1 MKYKIK
7 KIINFFL
14 NPHLIVCLGIG
25 WFITNGWAYLAILI
39 GIILNQSWIYSIAAA
54 YLTILWIPFTP
65 EKIITVIIAIWLLSK
80 LFPDDVKS
88 LSVLR
93 SLKKKYIKVKRK
105 NYFYCSE
112 FIRYLFEECKL
123 KLELPEIIKPND
135 FKDLDKLKMLYC
147 GMLRDYKVY
156 NNS

>member
-25 WFITNGWAYLAILI
+25 WFITNGWAYLAFFI
-39 GIILNQSWIYSIAAA
+39 GMALGQSWIYSTAAA
-54 YLTILWIPFTP
+54 YLTLLWIPFTP

-80 LFPDDVKS
+80 LFPNDTKS

-93 SLKKKYIKVKRK
+93 ALRKKYIGAKRK
-105 NYFYCSE
+105 KSGTYKNTKNEYSKTSC
-112 FIRYLFEECKL
+112 
-123 KLELPEIIKPND
+123 PEQKQPD
-135 FKDLDKLKMLYC
+135 T
-147 GMLRDYKVY
+147 
-156 NNS
+156 

>member
-25 WFITNGWAYLAILI
+25 WFITNGWAYLAFFIGMIL
-39 GIILNQSWIYSIAAA
+39 GKSWIYSIAAA
-54 YLTILWIPFTP
+54 YLTLLWIPFTP

-80 LFPDDVKS
+80 LFPDDTKS

-105 NYFYCSE
+105 NPE
-112 FIRYLFEECKL
+112 FIQ
-123 KLELPEIIKPND
+123 IKNTE
-135 FKDLDKLKMLYC
+135 
-147 GMLRDYKVY
+147 Y
-156 NNS
+156 NKTSCTGQK